1 MRQVASTCLRKNQQ
15 ANWLAKLSEG
25 FAVFLPVGTEN
36 HVHWQRHAPPGSPG
50 NTQSPVPA
58 LEQIR
63 AAEPVKAF
71 MFSPRET
78 VAGLPEPLDPGP
90 VQKRVLFGV
99 KACDIAALAAQREM
113 FLEGEF
119 ADPFYKARL
128 ESTVLVAADCPNPA
142 ESCFCNLV
150 GGTPWAA
157 GGADVVLSVVDGD
170 WLLEAQSSRGEEFLR
185 THDSVFSTVSDAQL
199 SRRDE
204 QRQAAQKKLAGT
216 NPKPLASDLPARLH
230 KRETDRAFWAEQ
242 AASCVEC
249 FGCLFT
255 CPTCYCFLLYDRA
268 KDGGMERTKIWDACY
283 LAAYQRVG
291 GGANP
296 RGEFLKRF
304 SNRFECKFEHFKNA
318 NGFFACSGCGRCYK
332 VCMGRIDIR
341 KVLGSA

>member
-1 MRQVASTCLRKNQQ
+1 VASTCLRKDQQ
-15 ANWLAKLSEG
+15 AKWLAKLSAS
-25 FAVFLPVGTEN
+25 FAVFLPAGSEN
-36 HVHWQRHAPPGSPG
+36 HVHWQRFTPPGKPG
-50 NTQSPVPA
+50 DTPSPVPA
-58 LEQIR
+58 LDEIR

-71 MFSPRET
+71 LFSPRET
-78 VAGLPEPLDPGP
+78 VAGLPDPVEPRVPE
-90 VQKRVLFGV
+90 KRVLLGV
-99 KACDIAALAAQREM
+99 KACDVAALAAQKKM

-128 ESTVLVAADCPNPA
+128 ENTVLVAADCPKPA

-150 GGTPWAA
+150 GGKPWAA
-157 GGADVVLSVVDGD
+157 AGADVVLSVVDGD
-170 WLLEAQSSRGEEFLR
+170 WLLEAQSSVGEEFLR
-185 THDSVFSTVSDAQL
+185 AQDSVFAPVTDAQL
-199 SRRDE
+199 TKRDE
-204 QRQAAQKKLAGT
+204 QRKAAERRLAEA
-216 NPKPLASDLPARLH
+216 NPKPLPADLPARLN
-230 KRETDRAFWAEQ
+230 KRETDRQFWAEH

-249 FGCLFT
+249 FGCLMT

-268 KDGGMERTKIWDACY
+268 KEGGMERTKTWDACY

-296 RGEFLKRF
+296 RGEFLRRF